1 MIKDDDI
8 EIEDINKYIK
18 LKNRDGASEGQTL
31 GIAYCFLGTL
41 FEDAELEFPFVI
53 DSPTGKMDFDK
64 RQAVA
69 DIIPDVFNQMIAFV
83 QSAEVEQFANRFY
96 DKPNTQFITIIAST
110 QGGVEIHMG
119 KEFFDSYQRSDKGD
133 E

>member
-1 MIKDDDI
+1 
-8 EIEDINKYIK
+8 
-18 LKNRDGASEGQTL
+18 
-31 GIAYCFLGTL
+31 
-41 FEDAELEFPFVI
+41 
-53 DSPTGKMDFDK
+53 
-64 RQAVA
+64 
-69 DIIPDVFNQMIAFV
+69 MIAFV
-83 QSAEVEQFANRFY
+83 QSAEVEHFANRFY